1 MYDLKKRAYI
11 STLGELRELLA
22 ELPDDTEILACG
34 SSDAWLHFE
43 KDNSLVSLD
52 YADLDDGTVY
62 LELDD
67 DDDLREQKIESE
79 DNEHSERLSSIEEGW
94 QAFFIGN
101 KLMRTFQVVDDTVDE
116 EDGER
121 FGECWDYELYNV
133 NLTIADSGQ
142 LGKQGNT
149 TREDAIK
156 EVLSWN
162 HLEHEKRNYICVTE
176 DLVELCEKC
185 D

>member
-22 ELPDDTEILACG
+22 ELPDDTEISGAG
-34 SSDAWLHFE
+34 AFGAWLHFDNE
-43 KDNSLVSLD
+43 KNFVCIDPESLGESVEE
-52 YADLDDGTVY
+52 YYTDD
-62 LELDD
+62 E
-67 DDDLREQKIESE
+67 EQKEEEQMKEHEIRLKGIKE
-79 DNEHSERLSSIEEGW
+79 DW
-94 QAFFIGN
+94 QTFFAGS
-101 KLMRTFQVVDDTVDE
+101 KLMRTFQVIDDTVDE
-116 EDGER
+116 EGGDR

-176 DLVELCEKC
+176 DLMELCEKC